1 MIMGVLYLEK
11 IVYTFP
17 ATKKIQRF
25 SHVGVVGSG
34 DLEVIMKPT
43 NNAETEVTIRTGV
56 PGYKNIWE
64 AVIQRF
70 FTQNDI
76 AAKVKINDFGAT
88 PGVVKLR
95 LEQALEVSG
104 DDKNDKNCQFC

>member
-1 MIMGVLYLEK
+1 MEK

-17 ATKKIQRF
+17 ATKKIDRF

-34 DLEVIMKPT
+34 DLEVIMKPSDDPK
-43 NNAETEVTIRTGV
+43 TEVTIRTGIS
-56 PGYKNIWE
+56 GYKHTWE

-70 FTQNDI
+70 FARHDI
-76 AAKVKINDFGAT
+76 AATVKINDFGAT

-104 DDKNDKNCQFC
+104 HD

>member
-1 MIMGVLYLEK
+1 MGVLYLEK

-17 ATKKIQRF
+17 ATKKIDRF

-34 DLEVIMKPT
+34 DLEVIMKPSD
-43 NNAETEVTIRTGV
+43 NPEAEVTIRTGIS
-56 PGYKNIWE
+56 GYKHTWE

-70 FTQNDI
+70 FTRHDI
-76 AAKVKINDFGAT
+76 AATVKINDFGAT

-104 DDKNDKNCQFC
+104 HD